1 MVDRSPACLLQRKF
15 QTTKRTQSSAL
26 RWRFIECWATASS
39 KLRTPRSLRIELRR
53 RKIPFAAEVPHPI
66 RYKGEPL
73 DLMYR
78 PDLICFDSI
87 IVEVKALPGIG
98 GAEVGQVINYLRVC
112 GLRRGL
118 LLNFGTRSLGFRRI
132 VLGPKS
138 V

>member
-1 MVDRSPACLLQRKF
+1 MP
-15 QTTKRTQSSAL
+15 SADDCRDDETYAVIGAAMEVHTVL
-26 RWRFIECWATASS
+26 GHGFLEAPYAA
-39 KLRTPRSLRIELRR
+39 SLRIELRR
-53 RKIPFAAEVPHPI
+53 RGIPFTAEVPYPL

-73 DLMYR
+73 ELMYR

-87 IVEVKALPGIG
+87 IVEVKAIPGIG

-112 GLRRGL
+112 RLRRGL

>member
-1 MVDRSPACLLQRKF
+1 MPAPD
-15 QTTKRTQSSAL
+15 
-26 RWRFIECWATASS
+26 ECRDDETYAVIGAAMEVHRV
-39 KLRTPRSLRIELRR
+39 LGHGFLEAPYAASLRIELRHR
-53 RKIPFAAEVPHPI
+53 GIPFATEVPFSL

-73 DLMYR
+73 ELMYR

-98 GAEVGQVINYLRVC
+98 GAEVGQVINYLRVS

-118 LLNFGTRSLGFRRI
+118 LLNFGTRSLGYRRI
-132 VLGPKS
+132 VFGPKS